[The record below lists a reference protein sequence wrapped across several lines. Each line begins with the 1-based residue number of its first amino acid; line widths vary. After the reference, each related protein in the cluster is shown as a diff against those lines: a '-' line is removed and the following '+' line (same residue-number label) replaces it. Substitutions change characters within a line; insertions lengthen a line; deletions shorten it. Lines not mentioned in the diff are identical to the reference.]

1 MNTTVSTP
9 AGAMDETAAAE
20 LALAGPGPDDA
31 ITTAGL
37 SPEEEAAA
45 GLAPAPEGVPTGTE
59 RATWKG
65 HGNPTSFIFYG
76 AGSLPEAPGVKITK
90 VSTSGSGLT
99 LKRGNGRPAK
109 GGSFGV
115 ATKFWAGACVLP
127 EAPAP
132 AAASPRRAAAV
143 PVDPKATPSGLAVL
157 AGPPAWLGANGEV
170 LPMSATAYPELAV
183 AEGVLLR
190 CLGECGQLKKAGAFP
205 CTANKGDGK
214 GRYLECGACQAKRL
228 AANKAGRAVDP
239 DAELA
244 PRPRAT
250 VQAPAA
256 E

>member
-1 MNTTVSTP
+1 MNTTVNTP
-9 AGAMDETAAAE
+9 AGDLDETAAAE
-20 LALAGPGPDDA
+20 LALAAGPDDA

-37 SPEEEAAA
+37 SPEEAAAA

-76 AGSLPEAPGVKITK
+76 TGSLPVAPGVKITK
-90 VSTSGSGLT
+90 VTADRTGLV
-99 LKRGNGRPAK
+99 LKRGNGRAAK
-109 GGSFGV
+109 DGSFGV

-127 EAPAP
+127 EPTAP

-143 PVDPKATPSGLAVL
+143 PVDSAATPSGLAVL

-183 AEGVLLR
+183 AEGVQLR

-214 GRYLECGACQAKRL
+214 GRYLECGACQTKRL
-228 AANKAGRAVDP
+228 AANKAARAVDP

-250 VQAPAA
+250 TQAPAA